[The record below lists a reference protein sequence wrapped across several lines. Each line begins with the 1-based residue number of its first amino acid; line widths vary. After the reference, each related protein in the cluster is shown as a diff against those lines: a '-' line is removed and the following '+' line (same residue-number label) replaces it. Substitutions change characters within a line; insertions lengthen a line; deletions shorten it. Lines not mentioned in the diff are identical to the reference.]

1 MESLFFVNQAFKLF
15 SLYLVQ
21 YGCGLLAVYKSVK
34 VNYTRKISHFCLFL
48 IPLFLDEVIVYER
61 TMGIFLLGAVI
72 SIATLL
78 IYIAPVRQRIP
89 VVNMMFSGFDRP
101 EDRPMTL
108 LWLSTQV
115 TAGYLVIT
123 PFLVLYVYHDMEHLI
138 LLPLLITAIGD
149 GLAEPVGVRFGRH
162 SYQVRALFSDKK
174 YYRTLEG
181 SACVFLVSVAVITLY
196 QASFSLPQ
204 FIAAMLVLPP
214 IMTLTE
220 AFSPHTWDT
229 PTLFLAGYLVL
240 FGIMF
245 I

>member
-1 MESLFFVNQAFKLF
+1 MESLFFVNQAFKLLA
-15 SLYLVQ
+15 LYLVQ

-61 TMGIFLLGAVI
+61 TIGVFLVGAVI
-72 SIATLL
+72 SIGTLL
-78 IYIAPVRQRIP
+78 IYIAPVRQR
-89 VVNMMFSGFDRP
+89 VSAVNMMFSGFDRP

-108 LWLSTQV
+108 FWLSTQV
-115 TAGYLVIT
+115 IAGYLVII
-123 PFLVLYVYHDMEHLI
+123 PFLVLYVYYDMEHLI

-162 SYQVRALFSDKK
+162 RYQVRALFSDKK

-181 SACVFLVSVAVITLY
+181 SACVFIVSAAIIALY
-196 QASFSLPQ
+196 HASLSLPQ
-204 FIAAMLVLPP
+204 FVAAMVVIPAA
-214 IMTLTE
+214 MTLTE

-229 PTLFLAGYLVL
+229 PTLFLVGYLVL